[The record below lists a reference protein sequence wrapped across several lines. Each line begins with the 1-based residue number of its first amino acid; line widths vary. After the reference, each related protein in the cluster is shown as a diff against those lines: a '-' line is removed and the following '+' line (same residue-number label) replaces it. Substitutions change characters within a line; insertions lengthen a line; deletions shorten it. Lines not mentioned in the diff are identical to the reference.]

1 MVDINYVRC
10 LTPDRHKGS
19 AILNLPEVACSKYS
33 YTPLPVDYKVLG
45 KGPQR
50 LEGLGFVIVA
60 APVVSSA
67 DSPHLRR
74 MVIDLSTFGKE
85 LKLTDNEVLKQGR
98 IWLKINF
105 KIKGKIY
112 YSHMKQFLIPQRT
125 QAMRMPLRSIQVSF
139 KCSIF
144 LILGYDL
151 FFIATELE

>member
-1 MVDINYVRC
+1 
-10 LTPDRHKGS
+10 
-19 AILNLPEVACSKYS
+19 
-33 YTPLPVDYKVLG
+33 
-45 KGPQR
+45 
-50 LEGLGFVIVA
+50 
-60 APVVSSA
+60 
-67 DSPHLRR
+67 

-151 FFIATELE
+151 FFYRHRIGIKY